1 MGNSI
6 RKDIE
11 GSTGFLEQASTFVK
25 GRSMKTSHS
34 KIPSSPRHYNTGHHE
49 LRVCTS
55 VSQILT
61 ENQVQIPAHPLLY
74 CQIQMKL
81 NSLNSLYIDT
91 IIPKHRFAK
100 NILILFLSH
109 VVVQFFLHH
118 LLKRLSFLH
127 CIFFPNLPS
136 FVIAQVT
143 IGALVDFWAF
153 YPVPLSYI
161 SVFMLVPHTVLI
173 TVAL

>member
-100 NILILFLSH
+100 NILILFL
-109 VVVQFFLHH
+109 
-118 LLKRLSFLH
+118 LSFH
-127 CIFFPNLPS
+127 PS
-136 FVIAQVT
+136 SFLSFSLSSFSFIVKR
-143 IGALVDFWAF
+143 ALMMRSTSQHILQSMTQ
-153 YPVPLSYI
+153 YC
-161 SVFMLVPHTVLI
+161 
-173 TVAL
+173 

>member
-91 IIPKHRFAK
+91 IIPKHMFAK
-100 NILILFLSH
+100 NILILFL
-109 VVVQFFLHH
+109 
-118 LLKRLSFLH
+118 LSFH
-127 CIFFPNLPS
+127 PS
-136 FVIAQVT
+136 SFLSFSLSSFSFIVKR
-143 IGALVDFWAF
+143 ALMMRSTSQHILKSMTQ
-153 YPVPLSYI
+153 YC
-161 SVFMLVPHTVLI
+161 
-173 TVAL
+173 

>member
-100 NILILFLSH
+100 NILILFL
-109 VVVQFFLHH
+109 
-118 LLKRLSFLH
+118 LSFH
-127 CIFFPNLPS
+127 PS
-136 FVIAQVT
+136 SFLSFSLSSFSFIVKR
-143 IGALVDFWAF
+143 ALMMRSTSQHILKSMTQ
-153 YPVPLSYI
+153 YC
-161 SVFMLVPHTVLI
+161 
-173 TVAL
+173 

>member
-6 RKDIE
+6 RKDVE

-25 GRSMKTSHS
+25 GKLMKTSHS
-34 KIPSSPRHYNTGHHE
+34 KIPSGPRHYNTGHHE
-49 LRVCTS
+49 LRGCTS

-61 ENQVQIPAHPLLY
+61 ENQVQILAHPLLY

-100 NILILFLSH
+100 NILILFL
-109 VVVQFFLHH
+109 
-118 LLKRLSFLH
+118 LSFHPSSFLSFSLSSFSFIVKRTLMMRSTSQHILKSMMQH
-127 CIFFPNLPS
+127 C
-136 FVIAQVT
+136 
-143 IGALVDFWAF
+143 
-153 YPVPLSYI
+153 
-161 SVFMLVPHTVLI
+161 
-173 TVAL
+173 

>member
-100 NILILFLSH
+100 NILILFL
-109 VVVQFFLHH
+109 
-118 LLKRLSFLH
+118 LSFH
-127 CIFFPNLPS
+127 PS
-136 FVIAQVT
+136 SFHSFSLSSFSFIVKR
-143 IGALVDFWAF
+143 ALMMRSTSQHILKSMTQ
-153 YPVPLSYI
+153 YC
-161 SVFMLVPHTVLI
+161 
-173 TVAL
+173 